1 MKNWDDLRYLVAV
14 HKTGS
19 MSAAARLLET
29 NPATVSRRLAR
40 LSETL
45 GFDLFL
51 KTPQGWTAN
60 SAIDDLIDSITGFEN
75 EIESYLNARETRVD
89 SLIGKINIG
98 CPPSIAAYVLF
109 PGLKDFLACNPG
121 LEITF
126 TGQFY
131 QEALGDN
138 DLFVSTLRP
147 QQGRLIVRFVGKYA
161 TNVYAYPDSPRDGH
175 WVGLHA
181 RHDRFP
187 PAQHARA
194 VLGGRDPIIR
204 VETMYEVVNTVQATR
219 LPGLVPSIAATS
231 DPELQPYDPDSPPF
245 LTPLYLCF
253 HETRR
258 KDPLL
263 QLVADWIA
271 DRFTTFTE
279 ANSDRG

>member
-19 MSAAARLLET
+19 MSAAARLLDT

-60 SAIDDLIDSITGFEN
+60 EAITDLIESITAFEN
-75 EIESYLNARETRVD
+75 EIESYLNARDQAPDHVT
-89 SLIGKINIG
+89 GHINIG
-98 CPPSIAAYVLF
+98 CPPSIASFVLF
-109 PGLKDFLACNPG
+109 PGLRQFLASNPG

-131 QEALGDN
+131 QDALGDN
-138 DLFVSTLRP
+138 DLFVSAARP
-147 QQGRLIVRFVGKYA
+147 QQGRLVVRYIGKYH
-161 TNVYAYPDSPRDGH
+161 TNVYCYEDSPRDAG
-175 WVGLHA
+175 WIGLHNK
-181 RHDRFP
+181 HDRYP
-187 PAQHARA
+187 PAQHARNI
-194 VLGGRDPIIR
+194 LGGRDPVIR
-204 VETMYEVVNTVQATR
+204 VESLTEVLSTVQGTR
-219 LPGLVPSIAATS
+219 LPGLMPTIAATQDPRLVPF
-231 DPELQPYDPDSPPF
+231 DPESEPLQ
-245 LTPLYLCF
+245 TPLYLCF

-271 DRFTTFTE
+271 EQFNGIE
-279 ANSDRG
+279 GL

>member
-19 MSAAARLLET
+19 MSAAARLLDT

-51 KTPQGWTAN
+51 KTPQGWAAN
-60 SAIDDLIDSITGFEN
+60 EAIGDLIECITAFEN
-75 EIESYLNARETRVD
+75 EIESYLNARDNSDASAMR
-89 SLIGKINIG
+89 GRINIG
-98 CPPSIAAYVLF
+98 CPPSIASYVMY
-109 PGLKDFLACNPG
+109 PGLKDFIAENPG

-126 TGQFY
+126 TSQFY
-131 QEALGDN
+131 QDALGDN
-138 DLFVSTLRP
+138 DLFVSATRP
-147 QQGRLIVRFVGKYA
+147 QQGRLVVRFVGKYA
-161 TNVYAYPDSPRDGH
+161 TNVYAYPDSPRDGA

-187 PAQHARA
+187 PSQQARSIM
-194 VLGGRDPIIR
+194 GGGDPIIR
-204 VETMYEVVNTVQATR
+204 VETLHEVVNTVRATR
-219 LPGLVPSIAATS
+219 LPGLMPRIGAKE
-231 DPELQPYDPDSPPF
+231 DPALRLYDPDSRPMQ
-245 LTPLYLCF
+245 TPLYLCF

-271 DRFTTFTE
+271 SRF
-279 ANSDRG
+279 NSFAEL

>member
-19 MSAAARLLET
+19 MSAAARLLDT

-60 SAIDDLIDSITGFEN
+60 EAIDDLIESITAFEN
-75 EIESYLNARETRVD
+75 EIESYLNAREQTGDEVV
-89 SLIGKINIG
+89 GKINIG
-98 CPPSIAAYVLF
+98 CPPSIASYVLF
-109 PGLKDFLACNPG
+109 PGLKDFLAQHPG

-138 DLFVSTLRP
+138 DLFVSALRP

-161 TNVYAYPDSPRDGH
+161 TNVYGYPDSPRDGQ
-175 WVGLHA
+175 WVGLHS
-181 RHDRFP
+181 RHERFP
-187 PAQHARA
+187 PSQHARTI
-194 VLGGRDPIIR
+194 LGGRDPIIR
-204 VETMYEVVNTVQATR
+204 VETLYEVMNTLQATR
-219 LPGLVPSIAATS
+219 LPGLVPTIATS
-231 DPELQPYDPDSPPF
+231 ADPELERFDPESPDL

-271 DRFTTFTE
+271 DRFTSHS
-279 ANSDRG
+279 AV